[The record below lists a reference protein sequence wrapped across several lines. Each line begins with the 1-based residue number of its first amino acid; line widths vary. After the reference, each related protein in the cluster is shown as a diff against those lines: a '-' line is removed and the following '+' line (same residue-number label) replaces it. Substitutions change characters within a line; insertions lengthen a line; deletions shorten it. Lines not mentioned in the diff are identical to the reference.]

1 MPGPIAA
8 RDIVA
13 ACNQGIKNAHELY
26 VQMSG
31 GDWLWNAPEYFLT
44 THIAIEIHKQP
55 GTKRV
60 ICEHGTRKALID
72 AGALGKGKLHPDIRQ
87 NGRVDILIRRAN
99 GTPRGVIEVK
109 NRVFNRSQYEGD
121 MKRIGHILKRKSS
134 DSSLD
139 FGIFSF
145 YTVTSDSSRGSAE
158 QNSELRRDT
167 IENNMANILG
177 NDFRL
182 NMSHISFDVG
192 DGWAAHAMSALIKL
206 V

>member
-1 MPGPIAA
+1 MSGQIAA
-8 RDIVA
+8 RKIVV
-13 ACNQGIKNAHELY
+13 ACNQGIKNAHERY

-60 ICEHGTRKALID
+60 FCEHHTKKALID
-72 AGALGKGKLHPDIRQ
+72 AGALGKGKVHPDIRQ
-87 NGRVDILIRRAN
+87 NGRLDILIRRAN

-121 MKRIGHILKRKSS
+121 MRRIGHILKRKSS
-134 DSSLD
+134 DSSLE

-145 YTVTSDSSRGSAE
+145 YTATADSSRGTAE
-158 QNSELRRDT
+158 QNSELRKDT
-167 IENNMANILG
+167 IKTNMANILG
-177 NDFRL
+177 DDFRL
-182 NMSHISFDVG
+182 DMNHISFDVG
-192 DGWAAHAMSALIKL
+192 DGWAAHAMSALIRL